1 MVTIMNVDMELKRYD
16 RATPTRMSV
25 EGEMLARGAAIT
37 MAAVGI
43 IDMSK
48 QKTIICRSL
57 P

>member
-1 MVTIMNVDMELKRYD
+1 MVTMMKVDNELKRYE

-43 IDMSK
+43 MDISR